1 MVLQIGV
8 IYGPNHSDCSSTTA
22 FNAIKKG
29 FSVGRDVESM
39 SKDLGRWMGAIQ
51 DVKDGHKKSK
61 GRSFGSVEEEALET
75 FAAKKQA
82 EQMEREL
89 RNFVNLSHGPSAWNE
104 VIRIQADIRLKKKE
118 AIAEAK
124 KLRAKR
130 IENIILGVL
139 VLFFLGAVGAVL
151 YLVLM
156 AK

>member
-1 MVLQIGV
+1 MDPITA
-8 IYGPNHSDCSSTTA
+8 IAAATTA

-29 FSVGRDVESM
+29 FSIGRDVESM

-61 GRSFGSVEEEALET
+61 GRTFGSVEEEALET

-124 KLRAKR
+124 KIQAQR

-139 VLFFLGAVGAVL
+139 VVFFLGAVGAVL
-151 YLVLM
+151 YLVLSVD
-156 AK
+156 

>member
-1 MVLQIGV
+1 MDPITA
-8 IYGPNHSDCSSTTA
+8 IAAATTA

-75 FAAKKQA
+75 FAAKKKA

-124 KLRAKR
+124 KLQAKK

-139 VLFFLGAVGAVL
+139 VIFFLGAVGAVL
-151 YLVLM
+151 YLVLTVD
-156 AK
+156 

>member
-1 MVLQIGV
+1 MDPITA
-8 IYGPNHSDCSSTTA
+8 IAAATTA

-75 FAAKKQA
+75 FAAKKKA

-124 KLRAKR
+124 KLQAKR

-139 VLFFLGAVGAVL
+139 VIFFLGAVGAVL
-151 YLVLM
+151 YLVLSVD
-156 AK
+156 

>member
-1 MVLQIGV
+1 MDPITA
-8 IYGPNHSDCSSTTA
+8 IATATTA

-61 GRSFGSVEEEALET
+61 GRTFGSVEEEALET

-124 KLRAKR
+124 KLQAQR

-139 VLFFLGAVGAVL
+139 VVFFLGAVGAVL
-151 YLVLM
+151 YLVLSVD
-156 AK
+156 

>member
-1 MVLQIGV
+1 MDPITA
-8 IYGPNHSDCSSTTA
+8 IAAATTA

-61 GRSFGSVEEEALET
+61 GRTFGSVEEEALET

>member
-1 MVLQIGV
+1 MDPITA
-8 IYGPNHSDCSSTTA
+8 IAAATTA

-75 FAAKKQA
+75 FAAKKKA

-124 KLRAKR
+124 KLQAKR
-130 IENIILGVL
+130 IENIILGAL
-139 VLFFLGAVGAVL
+139 VIFFLGAVGAVL
-151 YLVLM
+151 YLVLTVD
-156 AK
+156 

>member
-1 MVLQIGV
+1 MDPITA
-8 IYGPNHSDCSSTTA
+8 IAAATTA

-75 FAAKKQA
+75 FAAKKKA

>member
-1 MVLQIGV
+1 MDPITA
-8 IYGPNHSDCSSTTA
+8 IAAATTA

-61 GRSFGSVEEEALET
+61 GRTFGSVEEEALET

-124 KLRAKR
+124 KLQAQR

-139 VLFFLGAVGAVL
+139 VVFFLGAVGAVL
-151 YLVLM
+151 YLVLSVD
-156 AK
+156 